1 MSLRYRRRARVSA
14 RDAEP
19 RPEDSKGQAPSRASA
34 RPAAASFAGLRALLG
49 LTAIGGS
56 VLLIVAEFTAIYEI
70 KAVTA
75 VVDSVTGYDRHG
87 IALALLGVA
96 ALPMLVGAVRR
107 GSRPATVALAALG
120 AIALLIA
127 VVADVPDIHQ
137 TGVVGEQYDQA
148 VANAAIGLYLETLGG
163 ALLVVAGGG
172 LMVLGGPPPAR
183 AFHTARRRRS

>member
-1 MSLRYRRRARVSA
+1 M
-14 RDAEP
+14 
-19 RPEDSKGQAPSRASA
+19 
-34 RPAAASFAGLRALLG
+34 LG
-49 LTAIGGS
+49 LAAVAGA

-96 ALPMLVGAVRR
+96 ALPMILGAVRR
-107 GSRPATVALAALG
+107 GSRPATLALAALG

-127 VVADVPDIHQ
+127 VLTDLPDINT
-137 TGVVGEQYDQA
+137 TGVIGEQYEEA
-148 VANAAIGLYLETLGG
+148 VANPAVGLYLETLGG
-163 ALLVVAGGG
+163 ALLLMAGGG

-183 AFHTARRRRS
+183 AFRKRR